1 MSPGH
6 SAPGGSAHAT
16 IPFRQ
21 LPAAAF
27 PAAAYASGNCRF
39 AATFARRRASPY
51 QSGPPKSWHRP
62 RTSFPG
68 RRSPR
73 WQKKQWC
80 SPCPLLASPGLPG
93 WLPTWGPPGWP
104 MGTVTIGQPGGF
116 VSAEP
121 KTALRQPSR
130 QADALGRE
138 HRNSPLNALRP
149 RACWWRSPA
158 TRCPRGRQRAGSGA
172 GPRQRR
178 LPPAV
183 PGAPLRLRHRPHR
196 RPPVRP
202 SANRSCQR
210 HCPIGPLGVPTLA
223 ASGCRCRPRQNPVAV
238 ESPG

>member
-6 SAPGGSAHAT
+6 FAP
-16 IPFRQ
+16 
-21 LPAAAF
+21 PAQRT
-27 PAAAYASGNCRF
+27 PQVRF
-39 AATFARRRASPY
+39 ASCLPQLSMQPPTLPGTAASPPRQAPRQTD
-51 QSGPPKSWHRP
+51 QSGPPKSWYRP

-80 SPCPLLASPGLPG
+80 SPCPSWPPRGYPAGSLLGAAD
-93 WLPTWGPPGWP
+93 WP

-121 KTALRQPSR
+121 KTALRQPAGNLMLS
-130 QADALGRE
+130 AE
-138 HRNSPLNALRP
+138 NIEKFPLNEP
-149 RACWWRSPA
+149 STRACWWRNPA
-158 TRCPRGRQRAGSGA
+158 TRCPMGRQRAGSGA

-210 HCPIGPLGVPTLA
+210 HCPIGPLGVPALA
-223 ASGCRCRPRQNPVAV
+223 ASGLPLPT
-238 ESPG
+238 